1 MATDHEL
8 QVQRKREVET
18 KEESTMPARLFQP
31 QTDIFEA
38 SEALTLVLE
47 MPGVDKGS
55 VEAKVE
61 NDVLNIE
68 GRVDFSKYEGL
79 QPLYT
84 EYNVGHYARSFRL
97 SSKIEQEGISAE
109 LKDGVMTLVLPKA
122 EKAKARKDQSKLSN
136 SGYLV

>member
-8 QVQRKREVET
+8 QVQQKREVET

-31 QTDIFEA
+31 QTDIFET

-55 VEAKVE
+55 VEVKVE

-97 SSKIEQEGISAE
+97 SSKIEQDGISAE

-122 EKAKARKDQSKLSN
+122 EKAKARKIK
-136 SGYLV
+136 VT

>member
-1 MATDHEL
+1 VQNKR
-8 QVQRKREVET
+8 QVES
-18 KEESTMPARLFQP
+18 KEESTMPARLFLP
-31 QTDIFEA
+31 QTDIFET

-55 VEAKVE
+55 VEVKVE
-61 NDVLNIE
+61 SDVLNIE
-68 GRVDFSKYEGL
+68 GRVDFSNYDGL

-109 LKDGVMTLVLPKA
+109 LRDGVMTLVLPKA
-122 EKAKARKDQSKLSN
+122 EKAKARKIKVS
-136 SGYLV
+136 

>member
-1 MATDHEL
+1 MAADHEL
-8 QVQRKREVET
+8 QVQQKREVES

-31 QTDIFEA
+31 QTDIFET

-55 VEAKVE
+55 VEVRVE
-61 NDVLNIE
+61 NDVLNID
-68 GRVDFSKYEGL
+68 GHVDFSKYDGL

-122 EKAKARKDQSKLSN
+122 EKAKARKIKVS
-136 SGYLV
+136 

>member
-8 QVQRKREVET
+8 QVQQKREVET

-31 QTDIFEA
+31 QTDIFET

-55 VEAKVE
+55 VEVKVE

-68 GRVDFSKYEGL
+68 GRVDFSKYDGL

-97 SSKIEQEGISAE
+97 SSKIEQEGISAK
-109 LKDGVMTLVLPKA
+109 LKDGVMNLVLPKA
-122 EKAKARKDQSKLSN
+122 EKAKARKIKVS
-136 SGYLV
+136 

>member
-1 MATDHEL
+1 MAADHEL
-8 QVQRKREVET
+8 QVQQKREVET

-31 QTDIFEA
+31 QTDIFET

-55 VEAKVE
+55 VEVKVE

-122 EKAKARKDQSKLSN
+122 EKAKARKIK
-136 SGYLV
+136 VT

>member
-1 MATDHEL
+1 MAGDHEL
-8 QVQRKREVET
+8 QVQHKREVES
-18 KEESTMPARLFQP
+18 KEESTMPARLFVP
-31 QTDIFEA
+31 QTDIFET
-38 SEALTLVLE
+38 SEALTLMLE

-55 VEAKVE
+55 VEVKVE
-61 NDVLNIE
+61 NDLLNIE
-68 GRVDFSKYEGL
+68 GRVDFSKYDGL

-122 EKAKARKDQSKLSN
+122 EKAKARKIKVS
-136 SGYLV
+136 

>member
-1 MATDHEL
+1 MAAHQEL
-8 QVQRKREVET
+8 QVQQKREVES
-18 KEESTMPARLFQP
+18 KDESTMPARLFQP
-31 QTDIFEA
+31 QTDIFET

-55 VEAKVE
+55 VEVKVE
-61 NDVLNIE
+61 NDVLEVE
-68 GRVDFSKYEGL
+68 GRVDFSKYDGL

-97 SSKIEQEGISAE
+97 SSKIEQDGISAV

-122 EKAKARKDQSKLSN
+122 EKAKARKIKVS
-136 SGYLV
+136 

>member
-31 QTDIFEA
+31 QTDIFET

-55 VEAKVE
+55 VEVKVE

-122 EKAKARKDQSKLSN
+122 EKAKARKIK
-136 SGYLV
+136 VT

>member
-1 MATDHEL
+1 MAADQEL
-8 QVQRKREVET
+8 QVQNKRQVES
-18 KEESTMPARLFQP
+18 KEESTMPARLFLP
-31 QTDIFEA
+31 QTDIFET

-55 VEAKVE
+55 VEVKVE

-68 GRVDFSKYEGL
+68 GRVDFSKYDGL
-79 QPLYT
+79 QPLYA

-109 LKDGVMTLVLPKA
+109 LRDGVMTLVLPKA
-122 EKAKARKDQSKLSN
+122 EKAKARKIQVS
-136 SGYLV
+136 

>member
-1 MATDHEL
+1 MAADQEL
-8 QVQRKREVET
+8 QVQNKRQVES
-18 KEESTMPARLFQP
+18 KEESTMPARLFLP
-31 QTDIFEA
+31 QTDIFET

-55 VEAKVE
+55 VEVKVE

-68 GRVDFSKYEGL
+68 GRVDFSKYDGL

-109 LKDGVMTLVLPKA
+109 LRDGVMTLVLPKA
-122 EKAKARKDQSKLSN
+122 EKAKARKIKVS
-136 SGYLV
+136 

>member
-1 MATDHEL
+1 MAADQEL
-8 QVQRKREVET
+8 QVQHKREVES
-18 KEESTMPARLFQP
+18 KEESTMPARLFLP
-31 QTDIFEA
+31 QTDIFET

-55 VEAKVE
+55 VEVKVE

-68 GRVDFSKYEGL
+68 GRVDFSKYDGL

-97 SSKIEQEGISAE
+97 SSKIEQDGISAE

-122 EKAKARKDQSKLSN
+122 EKAKARKIKVS
-136 SGYLV
+136 

>member
-1 MATDHEL
+1 MAADHEL
-8 QVQRKREVET
+8 QVQQKREVET
-18 KEESTMPARLFQP
+18 KQESTMPARLFQP
-31 QTDIFEA
+31 QTDIFET

-55 VEAKVE
+55 VDVKVE

-68 GRVDFSKYEGL
+68 GRVDFSKYDGL

-84 EYNVGHYARSFRL
+84 EYIVGHYARSFRL

-122 EKAKARKDQSKLSN
+122 EKAKARKIKVS
-136 SGYLV
+136 

>member
-1 MATDHEL
+1 MAADHEL
-8 QVQRKREVET
+8 QVQQKRAVES
-18 KEESTMPARLFQP
+18 KQESTMPARLFQP
-31 QTDIFEA
+31 QTDIFET

-55 VEAKVE
+55 VEVKVE

-68 GRVDFSKYEGL
+68 GRVDFSKYDGL

-122 EKAKARKDQSKLSN
+122 EKAKARKIKVS
-136 SGYLV
+136 

>member
-1 MATDHEL
+1 MAADQEL
-8 QVQRKREVET
+8 QVQNKRQVES
-18 KEESTMPARLFQP
+18 KEESTMPARLFLP
-31 QTDIFEA
+31 QTDIFET

-55 VEAKVE
+55 VEVKVE

-68 GRVDFSKYEGL
+68 GRVDFSKYDGL

-109 LKDGVMTLVLPKA
+109 LRDGVMTLLLPKS
-122 EKAKARKDQSKLSN
+122 EKAKARKIEVN
-136 SGYLV
+136 

>member
-1 MATDHEL
+1 MAADQEL
-8 QVQRKREVET
+8 QVQHKREVES
-18 KEESTMPARLFQP
+18 KEESTMPARLFLP
-31 QTDIFEA
+31 QTDIFET

-55 VEAKVE
+55 VEVKVE
-61 NDVLNIE
+61 SDVLNIE
-68 GRVDFSKYEGL
+68 GRVDFSKYDGL

-97 SSKIEQEGISAE
+97 SSKIEQDGISAE

-122 EKAKARKDQSKLSN
+122 EKAKARKIKVS
-136 SGYLV
+136 

>member
-8 QVQRKREVET
+8 QVQQKREVET

-31 QTDIFEA
+31 QTDIFET

-55 VEAKVE
+55 VEVKVE
-61 NDVLNIE
+61 NDVLNFE

-122 EKAKARKDQSKLSN
+122 EKAKARKIK
-136 SGYLV
+136 VT